1 MNVSALGNSLPKR
14 GNRLS
19 QWLAQS
25 IMSLFGWRIAAEIP
39 NLPKFVLVGAPH
51 TSNWDFL
58 LTMSTLYALGVDIS
72 WLAKRS
78 LFRPPFKG
86 LMEWLGGVPVD
97 RANKGAGIVE
107 QTVAAFNQREK
118 FIIAVMPEGTRS
130 KVREW
135 KTGFYHI
142 AEKAD
147 VPLVLVRFDY
157 GRKVMGIGPTIE
169 PTGDITAD
177 MKIIKS
183 HYAGIK
189 GKND

>member
-1 MNVSALGNSLPKR
+1 MNQPALGNRLPKR

-19 QWLAQS
+19 QWLALS

-58 LTMSTLYALGVDIS
+58 LTMSTIYALGVDIS

-78 LFRPPFKG
+78 LFRWPIKG

-97 RANKGAGIVE
+97 RANRRAGIVE
-107 QTVAAFNQREK
+107 QTVAVFNSREK

-142 AEKAD
+142 AQKAN
-147 VPLVLVRFDY
+147 VPMVLVSFDY

-169 PTGDITAD
+169 ATGNITAD
-177 MKIIKS
+177 MNTIQS
-183 HYAGIK
+183 QYVGVK